1 MSAQDYFAQ
10 SRVTRLV
17 RTFDGETRLRR
28 RIVPQA
34 KGVAVEFGFG
44 TGRNLPF
51 YDRARVRK
59 LYAVNPPNGFA
70 DQSSDAIDGA
80 GLTIVRL
87 PVSAEALPLGDDIAD
102 TVVVTYGFCAIP
114 DAEAAMAE
122 ARRVLKP
129 GGRLLLVEHGRAPS
143 RIVARLQDWLNPI
156 WRRLAG
162 GQNLNRDITAMLAQV
177 GFDTSTVE
185 QVYLRG
191 LPRILGAHHLGV
203 ARRV

>member
-1 MSAQDYFAQ
+1 MSVQVRSNAPGSAGLF
-10 SRVTRLV
+10 RV
-17 RTFDGETRLRR
+17 FDSETRLRR
-28 RIVPQA
+28 RIVAQA
-34 KGVAVEFGFG
+34 KGVVVEFGFG

-59 LYAVNPPNGFA
+59 LFAVNPPNGFA
-70 DQSSDAIDGA
+70 DPSRDALDGA
-80 GLTIVRL
+80 GLAIERL
-87 PVSAEALPLGDDIAD
+87 PVSAEALPLNDAIAD

-129 GGRLLLVEHGRAPS
+129 GGRLLVVEHGRAPS
-143 RIVARLQDWLNPI
+143 RLVARLQDWLNPV
-156 WRRLAG
+156 WRRIAD
-162 GQNLNRDITAMLAQV
+162 GQNLNRDITAMLNRV

-203 ARRV
+203 ARPV